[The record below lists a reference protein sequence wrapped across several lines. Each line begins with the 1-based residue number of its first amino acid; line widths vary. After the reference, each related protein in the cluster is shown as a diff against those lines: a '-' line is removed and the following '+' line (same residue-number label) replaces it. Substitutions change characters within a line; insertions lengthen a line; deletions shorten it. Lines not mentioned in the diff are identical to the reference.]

1 MYAIKLPRGTSSM
14 QMKRLAIP
22 YLLRSSVVS
31 ITMLVSLFCWV
42 ECRAQTDDRSAQI
55 RKAREYFINGTTL
68 QIQGNRHADAILEF
82 QQALR
87 YDSSSATFAAI
98 ARSYLEL
105 RKLDMA
111 SEWAEMA
118 INRDSSSRDTWE
130 LIAEIEVMRGQYDA
144 GIAAYERI
152 LTRNPTHRQLYTL
165 GRLYEPRNAAKA
177 IVIFERLCE
186 SQPDETVL
194 LRLADL
200 YERLRDIKGV
210 LRALERARALDPID
224 PQIAS
229 RTCELYVHEG
239 MFPELQ
245 VLLSSWRGRDLD
257 LDRSARVWG
266 VTLSSILE
274 DTLVLGVYRDQIAII
289 LDDAKEYFP
298 QVWPVMALAGTVSMR
313 LDDTTRA
320 AVFFDLTIKSPE
332 SRPES
337 FLEIARIYL
346 LHNHPQEAE
355 RYLLLGQR
363 RFPIDA
369 RFPFLLGGSSLD
381 LGKDAQAADYYR
393 YALSLDSTIVD
404 AWVQLGLLYDQRGLI
419 DSSDLAYEHALLMD
433 ADHAL
438 ANNNYGYSLA
448 GRGIH
453 LDRARTMGWKAVQAE
468 PMNPAY
474 LDTYAWILYRSE
486 EYEKARTYLERAITI
501 GANATHFEHYGDVLE
516 ALGDIDG
523 ALRAWKNSLLKD
535 PQRTSI
541 QMKIDKYR

>member
-1 MYAIKLPRGTSSM
+1 
-14 QMKRLAIP
+14 MKRLVYP
-22 YLLRSSVVS
+22 YLMHSAVL
-31 ITMLVSLFCWV
+31 ILVFFASTSRWS
-42 ECRAQTDDRSAQI
+42 ECQAQTDDRSARM
-55 RKAREYFINGTTL
+55 RKAREFFINGTTL
-68 QIQGNRHADAILEF
+68 QIQGNRHAEAILEF

-87 YDSSSATFAAI
+87 YDSSSATLAAI

-105 RKLDMA
+105 RKLDMS
-111 SEWAEMA
+111 SEYAEAA

-152 LTRNPTHRQLYTL
+152 LELNPTHRQLYTL

-177 IVIFERLCE
+177 IEIFERLCLT
-186 SQPDETVL
+186 QPDETVL

-200 YERLRDIKGV
+200 YERRRDIKGV
-210 LRALERARALDPID
+210 LRSLERARALNPID
-224 PQIAS
+224 PQIAA
-229 RTCELYVHEG
+229 RTCEIYVHEG

-245 VLLSSWRGRDLD
+245 ILLSSWRGRDLD

-274 DTLVLGVYRDQIAII
+274 DTLVSGVYRDHIIVI

-298 QVWPVMALAGTVSMR
+298 QVWPVMALGGTVSMR
-313 LDDTTRA
+313 LEDTTRA
-320 AVFFDLTIKSPE
+320 AAFFDLTIKSPD

-346 LHNHPQEAE
+346 INNRPQEAE
-355 RYLLLGQR
+355 RYLLSGQR

-369 RFPFLLGGSSLD
+369 RFPFLLGGSSID
-381 LGKDAQAADYYR
+381 LGRDAQAAEYYR
-393 YALSLDSTIVD
+393 FALALDSTIVD

-419 DSSDLAYEHALLMD
+419 DSSDLAYEHALQMD

-448 GRGIH
+448 GRGVQ
-453 LDRARTMGWKAVQAE
+453 LDRARTMGLRAVQAE

-474 LDTYAWILYRSE
+474 LDTYAWILYRSGE
-486 EYEKARTYLERAITI
+486 NEKARTYLERAIVI
-501 GANATHFEHYGDVLE
+501 GANATHYEHYGDILE

-523 ALRAWKNSLLKD
+523 ALRAWQNSMLKE
-535 PQRTSI
+535 PKRTTV
-541 QMKIDKYR
+541 QTKIDKYR